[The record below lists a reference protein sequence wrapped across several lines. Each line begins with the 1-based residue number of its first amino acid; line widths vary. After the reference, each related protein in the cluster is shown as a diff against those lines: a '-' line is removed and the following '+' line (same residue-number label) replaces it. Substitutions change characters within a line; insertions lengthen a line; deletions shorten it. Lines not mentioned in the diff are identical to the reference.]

1 MLELGAG
8 TGVLGALCAQLGAS
22 QVTITDLEV
31 VVPLLELNLLLN
43 FASGTTEGGKGG
55 ETNSPQSATPVA
67 MALPWGEPLSPQIT
81 ARIGGLP
88 AECLLLCDVVYE
100 PHLFPLL
107 LATMAELCGPD
118 TLILLAYRRRNPD
131 EWQFFERLA
140 KVRRFRYIQ

>member
-1 MLELGAG
+1 
-8 TGVLGALCAQLGAS
+8 
-22 QVTITDLEV
+22 
-31 VVPLLELNLLLN
+31 
-43 FASGTTEGGKGG
+43 
-55 ETNSPQSATPVA
+55 
-67 MALPWGEPLSPQIT
+67 MALPWGEPVSPQIT

-140 KVRRFRYIQ
+140 KVRRFRYIQYYSNTDTPLCKLPLSYLYAAHLTGRGAYI

>member
-1 MLELGAG
+1 M
-8 TGVLGALCAQLGAS
+8 
-22 QVTITDLEV
+22 
-31 VVPLLELNLLLN
+31 
-43 FASGTTEGGKGG
+43 
-55 ETNSPQSATPVA
+55 SACVESIA
-67 MALPWGEPLSPQIT
+67 ES
-81 ARIGGLP
+81 

-140 KVRRFRYIQ
+140 KVRRIQYYSNIIPLYTVL